1 MSASKLEKNVVNLER
16 RLREDFRLEL
26 ERALRPCLERLDV
39 LEAGNH
45 LSDQKVV
52 QLELDHNPPQAAIF
66 VCVTVLYSR
75 PKSLLVF

>member
-16 RLREDFRLEL
+16 RLREEFRLEL

-52 QLELDHNPPQAAIF
+52 QLELDHNPPQGGGRL
-66 VCVTVLYSR
+66 TVLFGRILAR
-75 PKSLLVF
+75 PHTA